1 MIYFDNAATTYP
13 KPPSVISA
21 MSRALIE
28 YGANPGRAGHRLSMQ
43 TAEAVYA
50 AREKCAEFFGA
61 ETQNTVFMLNCT
73 YALNTAIKGILKNGD
88 HVLCSDIE
96 HNAVLRPIYACSKEK
111 GIAYSF
117 AETFDDDDMTAQS
130 FEKRINRRT
139 KAVVCT
145 LAGNVTGKILPVK
158 KIAEIC
164 RHRNIC
170 FIVDAAQGAGVIPLK
185 LTDGI
190 NIICAAGH
198 KGLYGPMGTGL
209 MITDGK
215 YRLSTIVEGGTGSAS
230 KELSQPE
237 FLPDRFESG
246 TINTAG
252 AISLGAGIDFVK
264 SKGFEV
270 IYNHEMTLCRRFYE
284 ELSRNS
290 LVQLYTG
297 YPDRRYA
304 PVIPFNIKGLTSEE
318 TAECLSRAG
327 FCLRGGFQ
335 CAYPVHK
342 KIGTAQ
348 TGAVRF
354 SPSVFSTMNE
364 TNALIRA
371 ISRISAEL
379 SQKSGIN

>member
-21 MSRALIE
+21 MTGALIE
-28 YGANPGRAGHRLSMQ
+28 YGANPGRAGHRLSMK
-43 TAEAVYA
+43 TAEAVYS
-50 AREKCAEFFGA
+50 ARDKCADFFGA
-61 ETQNTVFMLNCT
+61 ETENTVFMLNCT
-73 YALNTAIKGILKNGD
+73 HALNTAIKGILKNGD
-88 HVLCSDIE
+88 HIVCSDIE

-111 GIAYSF
+111 GVTYSF
-117 AETFDDDDMTAQS
+117 ADTFDDDDMTVKS
-130 FEKRINRRT
+130 FEKSINRRT

-158 KIAEIC
+158 RIAKIC
-164 RHRNIC
+164 RSRNIC
-170 FIVDAAQGAGVIPLK
+170 FIVDAAQGAGVLPVK
-185 LTDGI
+185 LSDGI

-209 MITDGK
+209 MMTDGK
-215 YRLSTIVEGGTGSAS
+215 YRLSTIVEGGTGSNS
-230 KELSQPE
+230 KELAQPE

-252 AISLGAGIDFVK
+252 AVSLGAGIDFVRNK
-264 SKGFEV
+264 CIDV
-270 IYNHEMTLCRRFYE
+270 IYNHEILLCRRFYT
-284 ELSRNS
+284 ELSKNS
-290 LVQLYTG
+290 AVSLYTG
-297 YPDRRYA
+297 YPDERYA
-304 PVIPFNIKGLTSEE
+304 PVVPFNIKGLGSED
-318 TAECLSRAG
+318 TAAKLSRMG

-342 KIGTAQ
+342 KIGTSE

-364 TNALIRA
+364 TNALLRA
-371 ISRISAEL
+371 ISRICAEV
-379 SQKSGIN
+379 S